1 MKKIPILLFMFSAN
15 LIFSECYELNEAD
28 CLYWSAYCEWNDQT
42 GQCQEIGGDGGGGD
56 GSDDGPYQYAT
67 ISESDGLRNGLDYRD
82 GVVYYPI
89 DGNPPYRSIVLTPG
103 WGSNSSSISNWAE
116 FYASHG
122 FIAMRIGPNDEIN
135 DSHYQRGEGLID
147 AIGQIIVIS
156 CPGSPTPIKSGGIN
170 STAKVALDSVKGQLE
185 TMLSGKCKLE

>member
-1 MKKIPILLFMFSAN
+1 MKNKLIILITILTSFICA
-15 LIFSECYELNEAD
+15 ECYELNYSD

-56 GSDDGPYQYAT
+56 GNADGPYQYAT
-67 ISESDGLRNGLDYRD
+67 ISESDGLRNGPDYRD

-89 DGNPPYRSIVLTPG
+89 DGEAPYKSIVLTPG
-103 WGSNSSSISNWAE
+103 WGGNSASISNWAE

-135 DSHYQRGEGLID
+135 DSHQQRGEGLLDGIESIKQENSRMDSPLYGMID
-147 AIGQIIVIS
+147 ENNFSVSVILWEEE
-156 CPGSPTPIKSGGIN
+156 PLIM
-170 STAKVALDSVKGQLE
+170 QQ
-185 TMLSGKCKLE
+185 